1 MCRRNLLPIVISVF
15 VTYCF
20 VSVSGQI
27 CVNTAGT
34 FRPNTTYDSNR
45 RLILSSL
52 ASNVTARDGLFY
64 NSSIGEEPD
73 RVYATSL
80 CIPGAQSKDCSDC
93 ITRAVTELI
102 QNCPN
107 QTEAFSWPGTKTLC
121 MVRYANRSFTG
132 SMDLEPHTL
141 RYNTG
146 NITINMSE
154 FDRIWDAFTLRMI
167 DSASSGRNGASS
179 SSSNKYYAA
188 DVTSLTK
195 FQRVYALMECTPD
208 LSPGNCDA
216 CLRAS
221 VRRYQECCRGNQG
234 GVARRPSCFFRW
246 DLYPFLGAFDNIT
259 SAAPPPQP
267 PTGDEDDGDS
277 LSVGA
282 IVGIAVAT
290 VVVFFSLLLALVFAF
305 YRRKKSYRDVGFQ
318 CELSGDDISVTHS
331 LQFDFKTIEAA
342 TDKFSR
348 SNRLG
353 QGGFGEVY
361 KGILPNGT
369 EVAVKRLSKT
379 SGQGAQEFKT
389 EAVLVAKL
397 QHRNLVRLL
406 GFCLEGD
413 EKILVYEFVPNKS
426 LDYLLF
432 DPKKQGQLDW
442 TMRYKIITGIA
453 RGVLYLHQDSRLT
466 IIHRDLKAS
475 NILLDADLN
484 PKIAD
489 FGMARIIGVDQTLD
503 NTNRIVGTYG
513 YMSPEYAM
521 HGQYSTKSDIY
532 SFGVLVLEIISGKRN
547 SSFNQTDNNASNLV
561 TYAWKLWRNGSPL
574 ELLDVTIIESC
585 DSSEVIRCIH
595 IALLCVQEN
604 PIDRPNLSTV
614 ILMLTS
620 NTITLPVPHQPG
632 FFFRSE
638 LNRYI
643 AAEDLESGQS
653 TGNFIPFSINDAT
666 ISDLD
671 PR

>member
-267 PTGDEDDGDS
+267 PTGDED
-277 LSVGA
+277 A
-282 IVGIAVAT
+282 
-290 VVVFFSLLLALVFAF
+290 
-305 YRRKKSYRDVGFQ
+305 
-318 CELSGDDISVTHS
+318 GDDISVTHS